1 MAVCDC
7 ISKSSN
13 VIRMSNTGMNAIYFD
28 VASEIGLVMAG
39 RELGFDC
46 FGLLDSS
53 GYMIAARIHFLPHR
67 AAAAAAA
74 GGSTH

>member
-39 RELGFDC
+39 RIGF
-46 FGLLDSS
+46 
-53 GYMIAARIHFLPHR
+53 
-67 AAAAAAA
+67 
-74 GGSTH
+74 